1 MARFTKAS
9 LAALAVFLMLAP
21 LAPVARAQRRAVGV
35 VRVRPI
41 YGARFYPGARFY
53 GGWGWYGPGWYSGW
67 YGPGWYGPRY
77 YYGPPAGKV
86 KIVAQ
91 RKGDSVYVDG
101 GFAGVTGKLK
111 KFPLRPGRH
120 TIAFRDPSGH
130 TFYQE
135 RIEVLMGKTIVIHPG
150 LPHQNE
156 G

>member
-1 MARFTKAS
+1 MKP
-9 LAALAVFLMLAP
+9 AP
-21 LAPVARAQRRAVGV
+21 PAN
-35 VRVRPI
+35 
-41 YGARFYPGARFY
+41 
-53 GGWGWYGPGWYSGW
+53 
-67 YGPGWYGPRY
+67 PRKKNKKTTEWPPKLNSHNR
-77 YYGPPAGKV
+77 GPPAGKV
-86 KIVAQ
+86 NIVAQ